1 MWILPKNYQLSSAFA
16 ADMVAS
22 KEDLTLQ
29 GLNIES
35 SLMWRS
41 KPSPLRTWLTR
52 WKTGSY
58 LPHLYTRILKPS
70 HRKSFEEK
78 LASSLVVIHVNLSQQ
93 QVSDSEKMTP
103 DTSGPI
109 YGDTLNQLDLFNAS
123 LKTSRGT
130 SRLDSPQSSAIWK
143 KMVIDQRGEYS
154 QRVKLAHH
162 TKEKE
167 STSWP
172 TATVF
177 DVTGGSYPTE
187 LVNGQWRSKH
197 SKDPNS
203 PWYGAKLKDAVETAE
218 TFPTPGT
225 TECRSD
231 TLNLVNRVSKGKQ
244 IMLTHHVRLY
254 PTPSARDWKDTPGM
268 AKTATN
274 PDGSERKRNDQLAR
288 AVYATEN
295 PISGHLNPDWVEWLM
310 GVPTGWTGLGS
321 WETE

>member
-1 MWILPKNYQLSSAFA
+1 MWILPKNYQLSSAYA
-16 ADMVAS
+16 ADMVES

-52 WKTGSY
+52 WKEDSY

-70 HRKSFEEK
+70 QRKSFETE
-78 LASSLVVIHVNLSQQ
+78 LALSLEGIRVSRLVQQ
-93 QVSDSEKMTP
+93 DSEKAQMTH
-103 DTSGPI
+103 DTCGRT
-109 YGDTLNQLDLFNAS
+109 YGDTLNQLDLLDAS
-123 LKTSRGT
+123 LKTSRDT

-143 KMVIDQRGEYS
+143 KMVTEQRGEYS
-154 QRVKLAHH
+154 ARKKLAHRID
-162 TKEKE
+162 ESE

-203 PWYGAKLKDAVETAE
+203 PWYGAKLKDAVEKA
-218 TFPTPGT
+218 
-225 TECRSD
+225 D
-231 TLNLVNRVSKGKQ
+231 KMNW
-244 IMLTHHVRLY
+244 
-254 PTPSARDWKDTPGM
+254 PTPSAHEARLGYQDRSDPTKKGTQESLTTVIVNRAG
-268 AKTATN
+268 
-274 PDGSERKRNDQLAR
+274 GRSEC
-288 AVYATEN
+288 T
-295 PISGHLNPDWVEWLM
+295 GHLNPDWVEWLM
-310 GVPTGWTGLGS
+310 GVPTGWTELDF
-321 WETE
+321 

>member
-22 KEDLTLQ
+22 KEDLTLP

-35 SLMWRS
+35 SLFWRS

-78 LASSLVVIHVNLSQQ
+78 LASSLADIHVNLSQQ
-93 QVSDSEKMTP
+93 QVSDLEQMTP
-103 DTSGPI
+103 DTSGPT
-109 YGDTLNQLDLFNAS
+109 YGDTLNQLDLLDAS
-123 LKTSRGT
+123 LKTSKGT
-130 SRLDSPQSSAIWK
+130 YRLDSPASSAIWK
-143 KMVIDQRGEYS
+143 KMVMDQRGEYS

-162 TKEKE
+162 TRESE

-172 TATVF
+172 TA
-177 DVTGGSYPTE
+177 E
-187 LVNGQWRSKH
+187 K
-197 SKDPNS
+197 
-203 PWYGAKLKDAVETAE
+203 
-218 TFPTPGT
+218 FPTPGT

-244 IMLTHHVRLY
+244 VMLTHHVRLY

>member
-78 LASSLVVIHVNLSQQ
+78 LASSLADIHVNLSQQ
-93 QVSDSEKMTP
+93 QVSASERMIP
-103 DTSGPI
+103 DTSGPT
-109 YGDTLNQLDLFNAS
+109 YGDTLNQLDLLDAS
-123 LKTSRGT
+123 LKTSKGT
-130 SRLDSPQSSAIWK
+130 SRLDSPASSAIWK

-162 TKEKE
+162 TRESE

-172 TATVF
+172 TPTVQDGNKATKKMRDNHQNNLTAVVF
-177 DVTGGSYPTE
+177 SQE
-187 LVNGQWRSKH
+187 
-197 SKDPNS
+197 
-203 PWYGAKLKDAVETAE
+203 A
-218 TFPTPGT
+218 FPTPT
-225 TECRSD
+225 T
-231 TLNLVNRVSKGKQ
+231 
-244 IMLTHHVRLY
+244 
-254 PTPSARDWKDTPGM
+254 RDWKGGYNE
-268 AKTATN
+268 ASLIRS
-274 PDGSERKRNDQLAR
+274 DGKSRRFDALPNAAIGGVGTDI
-288 AVYATEN
+288 V
-295 PISGHLNPDWVEWLM
+295 PGHLNPDWVEWLM